1 MSTYPVAEPLHVPQG
16 IALTEDYP
24 GFYVAEAIP
33 VPAPPGAGG
42 DEEAIVAQQQEAA
55 EEAAAAAAAAAANP
69 RPHPLTGIFPGAHT
83 RRNSRAMLKTRQK
96 KHGKV
101 QAASHASAPM
111 VIGQS
116 DATSRNAATASPAS
130 PDDGAATAA
139 SPPSPASPDDG
150 AATAAITVT
159 INGTPHTVPG
169 STGPNKRLAEF
180 LRYDLGLTGTKI
192 GCGEGGCGACTVLVQ
207 RAGESKVT
215 VGNSCLLPVL
225 GLNGAS
231 VTTTEGIVQPAT
243 GGGGG
248 VPGGD
253 MTPTPD
259 PIQSEI
265 ASCDGTQCG

>member
-1 MSTYPVAEPLHVPQG
+1 MSYPVAEPLHVPQG
-16 IALTEDYP
+16 IALTEDHP

-42 DEEAIVAQQQEAA
+42 DAQTEKR
-55 EEAAAAAAAAAANP
+55 ELKEAAAAAASASP

-96 KHGKV
+96 KHGVV
-101 QAASHASAPM
+101 QAASRASAPL
-111 VIGQS
+111 VIGQYE
-116 DATSRNAATASPAS
+116 ATSRYAATASPAS
-130 PDDGAATAA
+130 PDGA
-139 SPPSPASPDDG
+139 G
-150 AATAAITVT
+150 ATAAITVT

-231 VTTTEGIVQPAT
+231 VTTTEGIVQPAA

-259 PIQSEI
+259 PIQAEI